1 MSLITRVA
9 ARVVLALTVAVG
21 TLGSGVAAAQ
31 ADDQYVKYY
40 TVAPA
45 QGGAKENLTEI
56 AGRVLGDGSRSVE
69 IFNLNVGRPQ
79 PDGATLIDGA
89 KLNAGWLLVLPWDA
103 VGAGVRYGVLPDKA
117 PDVAVKPSP
126 AAVQPSATAP
136 PGSGSSSGGQPGSS
150 GGSGPG
156 SAKTSGSKG
165 GNSGGGKCATAAAS
179 SGSSNWAGLRLAAD
193 KAWPQSKGKGQLVAV
208 VDSGVDGSLPQLKGH
223 VAVGSDLVIG
233 NGRGDTDCLG
243 TGTAMAGLI
252 VAQGV
257 SGGIAGVAPDA
268 TVMPVRIAGTGTKVS
283 AQDSASGITAA
294 VSAGATVIA
303 LGSYVDTTQKVVT
316 DAIAAATQRN
326 VLVVLGAS
334 LDSQAVN
341 PEAEI
346 GEGTLRVAGI
356 GVDSQGAADYR
367 KGGIDVVAPGVNVS
381 SVGITGT
388 GNWTGSGTQYAV
400 AFVAGTAALVRSA
413 YPDLDA
419 EQVAHRIEVT
429 ADKMTDGT
437 VPDGSFGYGLINPAA
452 SVTRVLPE
460 EATAAGER
468 AKQLASI
475 DAGPGGGR
483 TTLLVIVALVAL
495 AAAVL
500 LVFRI
505 RRLLRDD
512 SDAGIAPEEGQAPA
526 EPPHDDPPPPPAAVR
541 PPSVKLTQ
549 ELATSSTRTPEKP
562 VAAPSPPPTVQ
573 TSRAAGSAPTPDSA
587 SAPVSAPPPDETAD
601 RGVADPK
608 ASVGAKSTRAKD

>member
-21 TLGSGVAAAQ
+21 VLGFGAAAAQ
-31 ADDQYVKYY
+31 ADDRYVKYY
-40 TVAPA
+40 PVASS

-56 AGRVLGDGSRSVE
+56 AGRVLGDRARSVE

-103 VGAGVRYGVLPDKA
+103 VGAEVKYGILPDKA
-117 PDVAVKPSP
+117 PNGPVKPSPAAVKPSP
-126 AAVQPSATAP
+126 AAVGPSPAP
-136 PGSGSSSGGQPGSS
+136 APGSGSSGGSPGGQPGSPGAS
-150 GGSGPG
+150 GTASPKPGGP
-156 SAKTSGSKG
+156 KG
-165 GNSGGGKCATAAAS
+165 GDSGGGKCATAAAS

-193 KAWPQSKGKGQLVAV
+193 KAWPQGKGKGQLVAV

-223 VAVGSDLVIG
+223 VAVGSDLTSG

-252 VAQGV
+252 VAQGGTV
-257 SGGIAGVAPDA
+257 GIAGVAPDA

-283 AQDSASGITAA
+283 AQDAASGITAA
-294 VSAGATVIA
+294 VSAGATVVA

-334 LDSQAVN
+334 LGSQPVN

-356 GVDSQGAADYR
+356 GVDSQAAADYR
-367 KGGIDVVAPGVNVS
+367 RGGIDVVAPGVNVS

-413 YPDLDA
+413 YPDLTA

-429 ADKMTDGT
+429 SDKMTDGD

-452 SVTRVLPE
+452 SVTTVLPE
-460 EATAAGER
+460 EATPAGER

-475 DAGPGGGR
+475 EPGSGGGR

-505 RRLLRDD
+505 RRLLSDD
-512 SDAGIAPEEGQAPA
+512 ADTAPEETQAPA
-526 EPPHDDPPPPPAAVR
+526 EPPHDDPPPPPAAAVR
-541 PPSVKLTQ
+541 PPSVRLNH
-549 ELATSSTRTPEKP
+549 ERATSSTGTPEKP
-562 VAAPSPPPTVQ
+562 LATPSPAVRTPV
-573 TSRAAGSAPTPDSA
+573 TSAGE
-587 SAPVSAPPPDETAD
+587 PVSAPPPDETAD
-601 RGVADPK
+601 RGAADPK
-608 ASVGAKSTRAKD
+608 SSVGAKSTRSSD